1 MRAVLTPAC
10 QEELFAAWQTHP
22 DAIPMAGGSD
32 LLVKL
37 RSADSSDLRPLLL
50 LSRIGELNGIIQDDS
65 HICIG
70 AAVTFSHI
78 IAHHAIL
85 SHAPIL
91 ADAATQMGGPAIR
104 NMATIGGNI
113 CTASPAGDA
122 LPPLYILEAEVEL
135 LSASGAR
142 RLPLAD
148 FIHGPGK
155 TALRQGEL
163 LTRVIIPQG
172 KTFAVSRFE
181 KVGRRKSLAI
191 SVASL
196 AAMFSLSED
205 GAITEARL
213 AWGSVGPTVVRLN
226 SLEKDLQG
234 QKTCQLNMRRIVETV
249 RDGVAPI
256 DDIRATATYRRS
268 VSANLLMRLLESLNA

>member
-70 AAVTFSHI
+70 AATTFSRI
-78 IAHHAIL
+78 IAHPAIRE
-85 SHAPIL
+85 HAPIL
-91 ADAATQMGGPAIR
+91 ADAAAHVGGPAIR

-122 LPPLYILEAEVEL
+122 LPPLYLLEAEVEL
-135 LSASGAR
+135 LSPSGAR
-142 RLPLAD
+142 RLPISD
-148 FIHGPGK
+148 FILGPGK
-155 TALRQGEL
+155 TALKPGEL
-163 LTRVIIPQG
+163 LSSVIIPTG
-172 KTFAVSRFE
+172 RHFAVSRFE

-196 AAMFSLSED
+196 SSLINLSPD
-205 GAITEARL
+205 GIITEARL

-226 SLEKDLQG
+226 SLETDLQG
-234 QKTCQLNMRRIVETV
+234 QKTCQRNMRRIVETV

-256 DDIRATATYRRS
+256 DDIRATAAYRRS
-268 VSANLLMRLLESLNA
+268 VSANLLVRLLESLHV